1 MKSSTKYPTVE
12 SAGNPTVKLSLEQR
26 YSVLPLVYRYMYFNL
41 FRQIG
46 GAFGWD
52 FANGVADDMTA
63 ESIPFLAPSYKKKFG
78 LPGEGGVMVAQMM
91 QVEIVVEGGDGEVI
105 EESGTDISEFKLA
118 CSMGAGLQDPKFAD
132 VDIAAGLCHIGCWK
146 YGTRAAQQID
156 PRYRFER
163 LSWMGEGSTSCHF
176 RLLKDAQGT
185 EDANPTMPQRVA
197 VPALGEPRTHLAPD
211 SSQRMQT
218 TGYPILHRTGRL
230 NFDVTLEQRYR
241 TQLNVIMF
249 HYFATLKYV
258 GVHRGWE
265 AAEGFAAGTIMQAHP
280 HLVEG
285 YRKKF
290 DLPGK
295 GLALVAQTL
304 HSHFQILGGDVEVI
318 EESET
323 TAEYKVRCFFGNAL
337 QGGKFDDVQIK
348 RGMCDGGC
356 RRFTQTTAD
365 ATAGECR
372 VERKTWMGDGAE
384 FCHFRLLASS
394 KHCASKVDAA
404 LQPGEND

>member
-1 MKSSTKYPTVE
+1 MSPTKYPALE
-12 SAGNPTVKLSLEQR
+12 STGNPTVELSLEQR
-26 YSVLPLVYRYMYFNL
+26 YSVLPLVYRYMYFSL
-41 FRQIG
+41 FRKIG

-52 FANGVADDMTA
+52 FANGVADEMTA
-63 ESIPFLAPSYKKKFG
+63 ESIPFLAPAYKKKFG

-91 QVEIVVEGGDGEVI
+91 QVEIVVEGGDGELI
-105 EESGTDISEFKLA
+105 EESGTDVSEFKLA

-163 LSWMGEGSTSCHF
+163 LSWMGEGSPFCHF
-176 RLLKDAQGT
+176 RLVKDAPGAQVT
-185 EDANPTMPQRVA
+185 RADVPQQVT
-197 VPALGEPRTHLAPD
+197 VPALRELRMHHVPELR
-211 SSQRMQT
+211 QCMQT
-218 TGYPILHRTGRL
+218 TGYPILHRTGKL
-230 NFDVTLEQRYR
+230 NFDLTLEQRFR
-241 TQLNVIMF
+241 TQINVIMF
-249 HYFATLKYV
+249 HFFATLKYV
-258 GVHRGWE
+258 GVNRGWE
-265 AAEGFAAGTIMQAHP
+265 AADEFAADTIMQAHP
-280 HLVEG
+280 YLVEG

-304 HSHFQILGGDVEVI
+304 HSHFQILGSDVDVI

-337 QGGKFDDVQIK
+337 RSGKFNDVHIK

-356 RRFTQTTAD
+356 QRFTQTAAD
-365 ATAGECR
+365 AVVGQCA
-372 VERKTWMGDGAE
+372 VDRKTWMGDGAE
-384 FCHFRLLASS
+384 YCHFTLRASS
-394 KHCASKVDAA
+394 KHCANSVNT
-404 LQPGEND
+404 P